1 MEVSDCLWNPPNC
14 PRIQVSATCDRCI
27 WRNSLADTYKFVLA
41 SPDLIETH
49 YTDNPQS
56 HSSILS
62 LSRSHSSASAFAP
75 GAHRRSHPNLQ
86 HLSLAPLTPKYPI
99 NPSDYDAYFNPD
111 TSQLHTSTSLS
122 HIAGLP
128 SPGGILTNSPTG
140 SRAASRT
147 RSLKRKARSTVAF
160 KALEKE
166 ETSLPQARPRASP
179 HGAVTSQGFGGTI
192 APTVEKSTTA
202 KPGSHLR
209 LRINPH
215 KPDPSWFVQTGLA
228 LTEGSRE
235 SKGQSWLVKR
245 ASSTSL
251 HTPPEDSRSDVK
263 WVERPMRSPY
273 VSGRNTPNRS
283 RRSSRDRR
291 RSRRELAMTPATAM
305 SPSTPRP
312 AGSFLQ
318 VTETGTDDP
327 ALSRLITTESHGQGY
342 SGPDWVDSQTQA
354 EIAAE
359 LEGEMAAELEPAEL
373 YDEDDEDKEWWR
385 EDRYEAVDFEGHW
398 DEDEKQDEVEIQRA
412 VRERGF
418 GVGRWVDGV
427 VDAFLRLD
435 DNDSDEERDLEVGIP
450 EGIPHNNSEQ
460 APAESRATGEGK
472 DGPKSSTDESS
483 GHVSDDAME
492 PAPAHPASVWE
503 DVAWFSRLVFKTA
516 RS

>member
-1 MEVSDCLWNPPNC
+1 MVPSQLSQGIHVP
-14 PRIQVSATCDRCI
+14 ATCRRRISRSC
-27 WRNSLADTYKFVLA
+27 LADTYQFVVT
-41 SPDLIETH
+41 SPEVTETH
-49 YTDNPQS
+49 CTDNPQS
-56 HSSILS
+56 HSSTLS
-62 LSRSHSSASAFAP
+62 LSRSHSSISAFAP

-128 SPGGILTNSPTG
+128 SPGSILTNSPTRG
-140 SRAASRT
+140 RATSRT

-160 KALEKE
+160 QALEKE
-166 ETSLPQARPRASP
+166 QTSLPQTRPGALP

-192 APTVEKSTTA
+192 IPTTEKSTTA
-202 KPGSHLR
+202 PSGSHLR
-209 LRINPH
+209 LRINPRE
-215 KPDPSWFVQTGLA
+215 PDAGWLVHTGLA

-251 HTPPEDSRSDVK
+251 QTPPEDYRSDERRA
-263 WVERPMRSPY
+263 ERPMRSPY

-327 ALSRLITTESHGQGY
+327 VRSRLITTESHGQAY
-342 SGPDWVDSQTQA
+342 PGPDWVDSQTQA

-398 DEDEKQDEVEIQRA
+398 DEDEKQDEAEIQRA

-435 DNDSDEERDLEVGIP
+435 DNDSDEERDLEVGLP
-450 EGIPHNNSEQ
+450 EEILHSNSKQ
-460 APAESRATGEGK
+460 APAELRTTREGE
-472 DGPKSSTDESS
+472 DGRKSSADESS
-483 GHVSDDAME
+483 GHVSDDAIE
-492 PAPAHPASVWE
+492 PAPTHPTSVWE
-503 DVAWFSRLVFKTA
+503 DVAWFGRLVFRTA

>member
-1 MEVSDCLWNPPNC
+1 MEVSDCLWSPPNC
-14 PRIQVSATCDRCI
+14 PRIQVLVTYYRRSS
-27 WRNSLADTYKFVLA
+27 RNSLSDTYEFILA
-41 SPDLIETH
+41 SPDVIETH
-49 YTDNPQS
+49 CTDNPQS
-56 HSSILS
+56 HSSTLS
-62 LSRSHSSASAFAP
+62 LSRSHSSTSAFAP

-111 TSQLHTSTSLS
+111 TSELHTSTSLS

-128 SPGGILTNSPTG
+128 SPGSILANSPTR
-140 SRAASRT
+140 SRATSRT

-160 KALEKE
+160 KALGKE
-166 ETSLPQARPRASP
+166 EASLPQAGSGALP

-192 APTVEKSTTA
+192 TPTVEKSTTA
-202 KPGSHLR
+202 KSGSNLR
-209 LRINPH
+209 LRISPR
-215 KPDPSWFVQTGLA
+215 KPDQSWLVQTGLA

-251 HTPPEDSRSDVK
+251 YTPPEDYRGDEK
-263 WVERPMRSPY
+263 RVERPMRSPY

-359 LEGEMAAELEPAEL
+359 LEGEMTAELEPAEL
-373 YDEDDEDKEWWR
+373 YDEDDQDKEWWR

-398 DEDEKQDEVEIQRA
+398 DEDEKQDEAEIQRA

-427 VDAFLRLD
+427 VDALLRLD
-435 DNDSDEERDLEVGIP
+435 DNDSEEERDLEVGIP
-450 EGIPHNNSEQ
+450 EAIPHNNSEQ
-460 APAESRATGEGK
+460 APAESHTTRDGK
-472 DGPKSSTDESS
+472 DGPKSSPDESS

-492 PAPAHPASVWE
+492 PAPAHPTSVWE
-503 DVAWFSRLVFKTA
+503 DVAWFSRLVFRTA